1 MCIINFSH
9 SGFVSYVVYL
19 PDIKSDALKPIGVR
33 KMDKHA
39 DEISQSLYKLEIDL
53 KRKSKILCVT
63 MFNAWLHCIQFKLE
77 FKLEFKLM
85 KLFLLKGGVTNNS
98 LIITNV
104 LGRNQPKATEDL
116 QHIRKAQSK
125 KRDNYVRV
133 AKLHAYAITFFD
145 QFALYRRI
153 AL

>member
-1 MCIINFSH
+1 
-9 SGFVSYVVYL
+9 
-19 PDIKSDALKPIGVR
+19 
-33 KMDKHA
+33 MDKQA
-39 DEISQSLYKLEIDL
+39 DEISQPLDKFEIDL

-77 FKLEFKLM
+77 FKLM

-104 LGRNQPKATEDL
+104 LGSNQPKATEDL

-133 AKLHAYAITFFD
+133 AKLHAYAITFF
-145 QFALYRRI
+145 RRSVCASVTDGLRCKDLETLI
-153 AL
+153 KFCFELD

>member
-19 PDIKSDALKPIGVR
+19 PDIKSDVLKPIGVR

-39 DEISQSLYKLEIDL
+39 DEISQPLDKFEIDL
-53 KRKSKILCVT
+53 KRKGKILCVT
-63 MFNAWLHCIQFKLE
+63 MCNAWLHCIQ

-98 LIITNV
+98 LIIMNV

-145 QFALYRRI
+145 QLALYQQI